1 MTDVA
6 TLAITLFR
14 GVAIGCIYILL
25 AAGLNLIFGVMKLV
39 NFAHG
44 ELLMIGAYVCY
55 WFSSLLGLNP
65 YMAVFVSMAIVSC
78 VGIIIEKLCFHRV
91 LGTTKLNEIFLS
103 LGLIYVFNHIAIF
116 LWGTKSKIIASPFE
130 YMVIDLGI
138 MKIGYDLVIA
148 IQVVIVILFTLLILL
163 RKTKIGRAMRAT
175 SQNKEAAMIMGIN
188 VDYIYMLSFALGSAL
203 AAAAGALYG
212 IIFTLSPYM
221 GQMGSVKA
229 FTIIIL
235 GGLGSIPGAVVG
247 GLLYGIAENLAVLF
261 LGGIWK
267 DAVGF
272 AVLIAVLIVRP
283 TGIFGERAG

>member
-1 MTDVA
+1 
-6 TLAITLFR
+6 
-14 GVAIGCIYILL
+14 
-25 AAGLNLIFGVMKLV
+25 
-39 NFAHG
+39 
-44 ELLMIGAYVCY
+44 
-55 WFSSLLGLNP
+55 
-65 YMAVFVSMAIVSC
+65 
-78 VGIIIEKLCFHRV
+78 
-91 LGTTKLNEIFLS
+91 
-103 LGLIYVFNHIAIF
+103 
-116 LWGTKSKIIASPFE
+116 
-130 YMVIDLGI
+130 
-138 MKIGYDLVIA
+138 
-148 IQVVIVILFTLLILL
+148 
-163 RKTKIGRAMRAT
+163 MRAT

-203 AAAAGALYG
+203 AASAGALYG

-272 AVLIAVLIVRP
+272 AVLIAVLVVRP